1 MSRPEPVGSRH
12 SHAGPGARGPRE
24 RRWQGARQTTPDP
37 GSGAVVMATG
47 IVSIALAL
55 HHRTV
60 LSRALLAITALA
72 WVALA
77 LLFARQIARDRAWLR
92 AATRSP
98 ASLTAVA
105 ATAVLASGLEPL
117 GFHALAA
124 GLLVAATALC
134 AGLGLALVRTP
145 ALPRSGSSFMV
156 TVSLQSLAGLTA
168 VIALVERAPWLV
180 YPSLALCALA
190 LALYLIAFM
199 RFDPQELVTGAGD
212 QWIAGGALAI
222 SALTVTEISS
232 AASRDVALHSLGSPL
247 AQFGA
252 AVWIIALMWL
262 PLLLIAEVATPRL
275 GRHSRR
281 WSTLFPVGMYAAS
294 GFEVAR
300 TAGLSF
306 AGSFAS
312 GWTWVAV
319 ALWVLL
325 AAAVSRQ
332 AIRWATGRSP

>member
-1 MSRPEPVGSRH
+1 
-12 SHAGPGARGPRE
+12 
-24 RRWQGARQTTPDP
+24 
-37 GSGAVVMATG
+37 MATG
-47 IVSIALAL
+47 IVSIALAF
-55 HHRTV
+55 HHQTV

-92 AATRSP
+92 GATRSP

-105 ATAVLASGLEPL
+105 GTAVLGSGLEPL
-117 GFHALAA
+117 GFHGLAVALLLAA
-124 GLLVAATALC
+124 AALG
-134 AGLGLALVRTP
+134 AGLGCTLVRMP
-145 ALPRSGSSFMV
+145 ALPRSGSSFML
-156 TVSLQSLAGLTA
+156 TVSLQSLAGLA
-168 VIALVERAPWLV
+168 ALVAFVQGAPWLV

-190 LALYLIAFM
+190 LALYLIVFM
-199 RFDPQELVTGAGD
+199 RFDPQELVAGSGD

-222 SALTVTEISS
+222 SALTVAEISR
-232 AASRDVALHSLGSPL
+232 AVSRDLALHSLGSPL
-247 AQFGA
+247 AELGA

-262 PLLLIAEVATPRL
+262 PLLLIAEVAVPRH
-275 GRHSRR
+275 GRNWRR

-319 ALWVLL
+319 ALWALL

-332 AIRWATGRSP
+332 AIRWAKGRSASR